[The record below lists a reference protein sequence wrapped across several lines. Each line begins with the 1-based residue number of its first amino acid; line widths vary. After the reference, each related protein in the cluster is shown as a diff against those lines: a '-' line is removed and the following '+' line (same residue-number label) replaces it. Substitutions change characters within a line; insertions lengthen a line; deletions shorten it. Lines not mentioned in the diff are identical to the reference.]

1 MDNKLAGAL
10 ILTAFA
16 SGYGLCLYQAPLEL
30 PAVNVVHNVQ
40 SSSSSSGEESFADVE
55 FPETNL
61 NVTTASTSSNTQQ
74 SSAAFSAVQTAPT
87 ASQPT
92 QSQAQ
97 TSSTATN
104 ASTSSN
110 QYSDEEIDQLIPKP
124 FSASYKKASPD
135 LKARYKDF
143 VDTSKHHPDDWDM
156 RMQSLLR
163 DFIMSRPMAADI
175 VIDSLLCNAN
185 MCEVRLLENKKY
197 LLLGLFGDLMQ
208 QPWIANQVKG
218 TVDFNPDN
226 SNACYI
232 LLMRNTPPGQ

>member
-1 MDNKLAGAL
+1 MDNKLAGIL

-16 SGYGLCLYQAPLEL
+16 SGYGLCLYQAPMEL
-30 PAVNVVHNVQ
+30 PAVNVIHTQ
-40 SSSSSSGEESFADVE
+40 SSASSSEEESFADVE

-61 NVTTASTSSNTQQ
+61 NITNASASAGTRQ
-74 SSAAFSAVQTAPT
+74 SSSATQAAT
-87 ASQPT
+87 SQPA
-92 QSQAQ
+92 QSQTQA
-97 TSSTATN
+97 SSTAANTN
-104 ASTSSN
+104 ASPTTNTQSG
-110 QYSDEEIDQLIPKP
+110 QFSDDEIDQLIPKP
-124 FSASYKKASPD
+124 FNASHKKASPD
-135 LKARYKDF
+135 LKAKYKDF
-143 VDTSKHHPDDWDM
+143 VDTSKNRPDDWDM
-156 RMQSLLR
+156 RMQGLLR
-163 DFIMSRPMAADI
+163 DFIMSRPMSTDI
-175 VIDSLLCNAN
+175 VIESLLCNAN